1 MGVHDGINHAQYCVR
16 RVLGF
21 GASLFVVALVTLS
34 GCATHEA
41 LVRPVDLTSVSA
53 TQAALLIRAKVIT
66 STELTEAYL
75 DRARANSDLNAFI
88 TLDPQGAL
96 AAARRADEA
105 TRNGVVLGPLQGVP
119 IVIKD
124 NIQVAGLPATAG
136 TPALAGFRPTADAPV
151 VAPLRA
157 AGAVILGKTN
167 MHELAFGISGY
178 NEAFHGATI
187 GVRNAYDRSRM
198 SGGSSAGT
206 AAAIGARLAPA
217 GLGTDTGASSR
228 LPAALNGIA
237 GFRPTVGRYSAA
249 GIAPIS
255 HTRDTA
261 GPMGQTV
268 ADVAL
273 LDAVIRGEA
282 PVALAN
288 LSGVRLGVER
298 GHFYSHLDGDTSTV
312 MDQTLERLRGAG
324 VVLVPVEMPHLE
336 DLNAQVGFP
345 VALYEAY
352 DDMKAY
358 LGRYVPDVS
367 IEVLASQIASV
378 DVRGTYAGL
387 VLPRKLPG
395 PNGLVDA
402 KPVYQAAIT
411 QARPAL
417 QKLYADTFEQYRI
430 EALIFPTA
438 PHVAML
444 QGPDASSLDNFS
456 LYIQNTDPGSN
467 AGIPGLSIPA
477 GLGASGMP
485 VGVEIDGPS
494 GTDRRLLSIGLGM
507 EAALGRTPAPR

>member
-1 MGVHDGINHAQYCVR
+1 MRLHDDSHSEGWARRLRGIGEHL
-16 RVLGF
+16 VL
-21 GASLFVVALVTLS
+21 AACAAAS
-34 GCATHEA
+34 GCATNNA

-53 TQAALLIRAKVIT
+53 IQAEQLLRAKVIT
-66 STELTEAYL
+66 STELTQAYL
-75 DRARANSDLNAFI
+75 DKARANSDLNAFI
-88 TLDPQGAL
+88 TLDPEGAL
-96 AAARRADEA
+96 AAAGRADEA
-105 TRNGVVLGPLQGVP
+105 TRQGIVLGPLQGVP
-119 IVIKD
+119 LVIKD

-136 TPALAGFRPTADAPV
+136 TPALAAFRPTADAPV

-237 GFRPTVGRYSAA
+237 GFRPTVGRYSAV

-282 PVALAN
+282 PVTPAN

-298 GHFYSHLDGDTSTV
+298 THFYSHLDGDTTTV
-312 MDQTLERLRGAG
+312 MDRTLERLRAAG
-324 VVLVPVEMPHLE
+324 IVLVPVEMPHLD
-336 DLNAQVGFP
+336 DLNGQVGFP

-358 LGRYVPDVS
+358 LARYVPGVS
-367 IEVLASQIASV
+367 IEDLARQIASA
-378 DVRGTYAGL
+378 DVRGTYSGL

-402 KPVYQAAIT
+402 EPIYQAAMT

-417 QKLYADTFEQYRI
+417 QKLYADTFEHYQI

-438 PHVAML
+438 PHIAML
-444 QGPDASSLDNFS
+444 QGADASSLDNFI

-467 AGIPGLSIPA
+467 AGIPGLSIPD
-477 GLGASGMP
+477 GLGASGLP
-485 VGVEIDGPS
+485 VGVEIDGPV
-494 GTDRRLLSIGLGM
+494 GTDRRLLSIGLGI
-507 EAALGRTPAPR
+507 EATLGRTPAPK